1 MSNFGC
7 AREGDTTHGVCS
19 HPDHDPPITIP
30 GRIITASGNVN
41 ANGRRLARR
50 GDTVQADCG
59 HKSYIVTGSGSKVAA
74 NGQDRPVAR
83 LGDNIAGGPYI
94 ATIVTASTDV
104 FQDN

>member
-19 HPDHDPPITIP
+19 HPDHNTPITVA
-30 GRIITASGNVN
+30 GKIITASGNVM
-41 ANGRRLARR
+41 ANGRKMARR
-50 GDTVQADCG
+50 GDQVQTDCG
-59 HKSYIVTGSGSKVAA
+59 HISYIITGSTSKVAA

-83 LGDNIAGGPYI
+83 LGDTIGGGPYN